1 MKKYLFPAVIFLTA
15 CYFGLR
21 LVYPFPCPDDFNTG
35 IIQRL
40 EAEELPLHVASDLVT
55 EKILDVVAEQLI
67 VKDAIKLIDSLSN
80 GKRHISLIPFL
91 QDTLNNI
98 YLVKVAEDNG
108 VNFVSYYN
116 FLINANTMVILNP
129 DGKLEN

>member
-1 MKKYLFPAVIFLTA
+1 MVRITFGWFTPFNALTA
-15 CYFGLR
+15 SRDLNNGM
-21 LVYPFPCPDDFNTG
+21 V
-35 IIQRL
+35 QRM
-40 EAEELPLHVASDLVT
+40 EAGELPLHITENHPHQVT
-55 EKILDVVAEQLI
+55 EKMLDMVGEQPI